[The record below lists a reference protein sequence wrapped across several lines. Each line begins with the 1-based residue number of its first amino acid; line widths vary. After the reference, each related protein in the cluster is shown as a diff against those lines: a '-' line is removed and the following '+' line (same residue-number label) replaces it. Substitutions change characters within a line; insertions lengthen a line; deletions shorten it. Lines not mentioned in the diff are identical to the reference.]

1 MTYTGL
7 KASGMI
13 FSGYEPAPH
22 CQERASRQPGH
33 LPCLNNDSILSLY
46 FFLFTRMKVH
56 LSDMGVMGNT
66 GRSSNKEGTLV
77 HGVLL

>member
-22 CQERASRQPGH
+22 CQERSSRQPGH
-33 LPCLNNDSILSLY
+33 LPCLNNDTILSLY
-46 FFLFTRMKVH
+46 CFLFIWMKIHV
-56 LSDMGVMGNT
+56 SEMDVIGNT
-66 GRSSNKEGTLV
+66 GRSSSKEGTLV
-77 HGVLL
+77 HSVLL